1 MNNIHKRLG
10 MAILLVGVFGM
21 LSFTFQVKTIYDINI
36 RDVNG
41 QNLELKKFKGKK
53 LLFIIISGNE
63 TDSSLKKLFS
73 FYSKYKKDAFFI
85 GIPSFEDGYA
95 VANKQAIKKKYKDHK
110 IEIEITEG
118 MYTKKTSANQ
128 SELMKWLT
136 HKEQNLYFSNEVT
149 GSGQKFFIDETGH
162 LYAVMVP
169 QIPLHSVV
177 FERILGRPKPKH

>member
-10 MAILLVGVFGM
+10 MSILLIGVFGM
-21 LSFTFQVKTIYDINI
+21 LSFTFQVKAIYDINI
-36 RDVNG
+36 KDING
-41 QNLELKKFKGKK
+41 QNLGLKKYKGKK

-63 TDSSLKKLFS
+63 ADSSLKKLSS
-73 FYSKYKKDAFFI
+73 FYSKFKKDAAFI
-85 GIPSFEDGYA
+85 GVPSLEDGY
-95 VANKQAIKKKYKDHK
+95 VEANKQAIKKKYKDYK
-110 IEIEITEG
+110 IEIEIIQA

-149 GSGQKFFIDETGH
+149 GAGQKFFIDETGH